1 MKNFIIKILI
11 IVVAFFFTYHIT
23 IGPQI
28 QYFKDKIDS
37 LYKYKNKNERENFKK
52 NLRKDLTIALE
63 KDQILDHEDKI
74 LLKKIIKKIQSELKD

>member
-11 IVVAFFFTYHIT
+11 IVAAFFFTYHIT

-37 LYKYKNKNERENFKK
+37 LYKYKNNGEKEAKAKK
-52 NLRKDLTIALE
+52 E
-63 KDQILDHEDKI
+63 F
-74 LLKKIIKKIQSELKD
+74 LK